1 MLVHASGAEL
11 LTDALQLPKCM
22 HMSNRKA
29 TICDALA
36 ALMGNIFG
44 RLSETITTIS
54 LICSRAGWPD
64 ATTDTLVNRS
74 TRAAIIQ
81 TTHRLEQRA
90 GDSQEQAES

>member
-36 ALMGNIFG
+36 ALLGNIFG
-44 RLSETITTIS
+44 QLR
-54 LICSRAGWPD
+54 
-64 ATTDTLVNRS
+64 
-74 TRAAIIQ
+74 
-81 TTHRLEQRA
+81 
-90 GDSQEQAES
+90 